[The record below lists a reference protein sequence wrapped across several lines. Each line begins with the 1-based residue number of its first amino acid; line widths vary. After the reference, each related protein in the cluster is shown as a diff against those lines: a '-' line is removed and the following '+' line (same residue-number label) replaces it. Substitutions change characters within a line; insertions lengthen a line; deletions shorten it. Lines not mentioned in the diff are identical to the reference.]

1 MLCNVIMC
9 DLVSNEI
16 KIVVGASLLRGHYVG
31 RKWINANK
39 INWFW
44 NLIRTWVYDFFIIID
59 SDKQTEALQIEDQII
74 ANTSQIKLLGVEI
87 DDKLNFTSH
96 ISNICIKA
104 SQKVGVLLRLRNLI
118 PCKAK
123 LIIYKS
129 SILPH
134 LTYCH
139 LVWHNCR
146 SSDSRK
152 IERIQERALRAVFNS
167 HSESYENLLVRAEL
181 PSLLNRRLQDIAIL
195 MYKVKYGLAPSIVN
209 ELFKRKSTSYSLR
222 NSDFDIPTFN
232 TINYGK
238 HSLRYQGPHIWSKLD
253 IKLKGSS
260 NIESFKKNI
269 RKKDLTSLLNNNN
282 SCCNLCN
289 S

>member
-1 MLCNVIMC
+1 M
-9 DLVSNEI
+9 
-16 KIVVGASLLRGHYVG
+16 
-31 RKWINANK
+31 
-39 INWFW
+39 
-44 NLIRTWVYDFFIIID
+44 
-59 SDKQTEALQIEDQII
+59 
-74 ANTSQIKLLGVEI
+74 
-87 DDKLNFTSH
+87 DDNLNFTSH

-104 SQKVGVLLRLRNLI
+104 SQKVMDAIRYGITVDLLIVEKQSGFKN
-118 PCKAK
+118 A
-123 LIIYKS
+123 
-129 SILPH
+129 H
-134 LTYCH
+134 
-139 LVWHNCR
+139 
-146 SSDSRK
+146 
-152 IERIQERALRAVFNS
+152 LRAVFNS
-167 HSESYENLLVRAEL
+167 HLESQENLLVRTEL
-181 PSLLNRRLQDIAIL
+181 PSPLNRRLQDIAIL

-282 SCCNLCN
+282 SSCNLCN
-289 S
+289 SQRLPFLYIHYYYYNLFVNNFYFCVPNQQFTYFLFPACFLSIFSISTVKNLPAKNKIWRAIKLYSLVLPHNFV

>member
-1 MLCNVIMC
+1 MSWYRDNF
-9 DLVSNEI
+9 
-16 KIVVGASLLRGHYVG
+16 LLANTE
-31 RKWINANK
+31 KFQCFTINPRN
-39 INWFW
+39 
-44 NLIRTWVYDFFIIID
+44 ID
-59 SDKQTEALQIEDQII
+59 SDEQTEALQIEDQII

-87 DDKLNFTSH
+87 DDKFNFTSH

-139 LVWHNCR
+139 LVWRNCR

-167 HSESYENLLVRAEL
+167 HSESYENLRVRAEL
-181 PSLLNRRLQDIAIL
+181 PSLLNRRLKDIAIL
-195 MYKVKYGLAPSIVN
+195 MYKVKYGLAP
-209 ELFKRKSTSYSLR
+209 
-222 NSDFDIPTFN
+222 
-232 TINYGK
+232 NYLTNYLSGK
-238 HSLRYQGPHIWSKLD
+238 ALVIH
-253 IKLKGSS
+253 
-260 NIESFKKNI
+260 
-269 RKKDLTSLLNNNN
+269 
-282 SCCNLCN
+282 
-289 S
+289 